1 MKMSE
6 GVEWGL
12 HCCSFLSGLREGEAM
27 TGKDLA
33 DFFGLP
39 PAYLLKNLRA
49 LARAGL
55 LHTTSGPRGGYRLA
69 RPSEA
74 ITLLDV
80 VDAIEGGE
88 PAYHCAEIRQRGPSA
103 LARDAYPEPC
113 GIARAMWTAEEAWR
127 AALRDVTIADLED
140 LGRQE
145 VPREQRE
152 KAYAW
157 LGLVRARRA

>member
-12 HCCSFLSGLREGEAM
+12 HCCTFLARLNDGETMA
-27 TGKDLA
+27 GRDLA
-33 DFFGLP
+33 EFFGLP

-49 LARAGL
+49 LARAGI

-69 RPSEA
+69 RPA
-74 ITLLDV
+74 DQITLLDV
-80 VDAIEGGE
+80 VDAIEGSE

-103 LARDAYPEPC
+103 LDRDAYPEPC

-127 AALRDVTIADLED
+127 TALRGTTIAEMRA
-140 LGRQE
+140 LGRRE
-145 VPREQRE
+145 GPAEQRE
-152 KAYAW
+152 KANAW
-157 LGLVRARRA
+157 LGVVRARRA

>member
-12 HCCSFLSGLREGEAM
+12 HCCTVLARLNEGETMA
-27 TGKDLA
+27 GRDLA
-33 DFFGLP
+33 EFFDLP

-69 RPSEA
+69 RPADE

-80 VDAIEGGE
+80 VEAIEGGE

-103 LARDAYPEPC
+103 LDREAYPEPC

-127 AALRDVTIADLED
+127 DALRGTTIAEMGA
-140 LGRQE
+140 LGRRE
-145 VPREQRE
+145 VPTEQRE
-152 KAYAW
+152 KANAW
-157 LGLVRARRA
+157 LGLVRARRG